1 MVPADSAPRAG
12 TMPKASRDRSLG
24 TLAKNMRTCL
34 ISAFSAIIVGFFA
47 YVAGGYFTAKRLARD
62 TNYAQLM
69 WLTNIDRDLQEGRI
83 DRARKITHLA
93 TDGTLMLLGNLD
105 RQPLPILMTV
115 AGAFDM
121 KKQNEI
127 VATRAK
133 QHFIPLSPAFSK
145 ESVSFLEQIKE
156 VEIPPSTCAAKNK
169 TES

>member
-1 MVPADSAPRAG
+1 
-12 TMPKASRDRSLG
+12 
-24 TLAKNMRTCL
+24 MRTCL

-133 QHFIPLSPAFSK
+133 QHFLPISDSMSDESKAFLTSI
-145 ESVSFLEQIKE
+145 VE
-156 VEIPPSTCAAKNK
+156 VDIPPSQCSIKK
-169 TES
+169 KE